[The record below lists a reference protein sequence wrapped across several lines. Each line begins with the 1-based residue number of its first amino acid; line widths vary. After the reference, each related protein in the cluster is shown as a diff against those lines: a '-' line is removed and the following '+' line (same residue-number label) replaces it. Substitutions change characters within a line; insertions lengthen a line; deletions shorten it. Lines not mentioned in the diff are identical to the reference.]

1 MMMFAYVLSYLFGSV
16 DFAYIIARFHRIKL
30 DKFGDGNLGAT
41 NLMYALMKK
50 KKYSKSKAL
59 FFFLFVGLLDGLK
72 ALIPTLLF
80 DPLAGIFAILGH
92 CFSIFT
98 IPKTRKIPSGV
109 GLASSIGWILAVDYK
124 MMLPVGIVFLPFL
137 FYFGKFFEKE
147 RGHIYSIFAYPFGVL
162 LYIIWQNPTKDIA
175 YSLVLMTV
183 IVVAARLI
191 KIKRLLET
199 CLK

>member
-1 MMMFAYVLSYLFGSV
+1 MLACVLSYLFGSI
-16 DFAYIIARFHRIKL
+16 DFAYVIARLHHIKL

-59 FFFLFVGLLDGLK
+59 FFFLFVGFLDGLK
-72 ALIPTLLF
+72 TFIPTLLLGPF
-80 DPLAGIFAILGH
+80 AGIFAILGH

-98 IPKTRKIPSGV
+98 IPKTKKIPSGV

-162 LYIIWQNPTKDIA
+162 LYMIWQNPTKNIA
-175 YSLVLMTV
+175 YSLVLMIV
-183 IVVAARLI
+183 IIVTARLI
-191 KIKRLLET
+191 KIKRFLET